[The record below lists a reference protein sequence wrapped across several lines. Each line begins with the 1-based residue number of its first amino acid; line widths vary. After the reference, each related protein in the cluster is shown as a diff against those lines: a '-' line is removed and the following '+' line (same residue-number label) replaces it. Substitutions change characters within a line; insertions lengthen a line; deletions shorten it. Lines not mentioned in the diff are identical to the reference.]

1 MSSSLDVVRAVQA
14 LEESLQLE
22 ELREPGTLGG
32 AIPSPVQQVLRAL
45 DASTHLVG
53 KDAEEPTVVMLQTMR
68 QHLGGS
74 AASDLLLS
82 LLSSSAF
89 LLASDPRMAKLLGPT
104 PPLLRRRV
112 LMALVREI
120 DSLWA
125 NFGQLLLQRLKT
137 FLKGFRWLDRD
148 ESGAFGQ
155 TEFVRAYMELCMQA
169 GAAASAEG
177 FKSYYEML
185 RADAEFLFRLL
196 AGSQSERSRTQD
208 EDDEVGISL
217 YSLVTRVVGL
227 HDQDLVTFRRQVFS
241 HHAGI
246 EVAFT
251 TVREDVTELPVPAFV
266 EWCTRLRHLDERLR
280 RRPFLPG
287 GFLEDE
293 DEPKKLVTSPEL
305 EAKCQRLFR
314 GLDVN
319 CSGAL
324 SVTEVKQAFAEVA
337 PSVSFASIRRRILL
351 TQGSLPTLMSEVK
364 RASED
369 KDSDSEVEFA
379 TGAAGKVQAEKI
391 SELLELPT
399 AQVCSFLE
407 ALEVKDASGKRKI
420 KLPDDGT
427 DYSLEE
433 LAISIFLCKPPDRDL
448 EDLIS
453 ELPKQDRDKGLSLDE
468 FQRYVIR
475 RTDRHMT
482 LKLAAKSKPKTEAKR
497 ASTAVTSKADRSS
510 KPCSLFTS
518 EGYLP
523 AKCTA
528 EQLRVVYEA
537 LEQKNP
543 CVSVNALL
551 SSMKNVSDILA
562 IDQRSY
568 QGGERIVCNVRF
580 GSETVPLLGKCPVV
594 AVVPSRMTWAE
605 EQKGWMLD
613 GQKVKTFAQIGSLP
627 TPLPPGSSGVFREA
641 VLWLTAPWGVTEH
654 RGFDVRLFVSDQ
666 GRVPLKQVGI
676 PVSFAVHMPSP
687 PAPVLED
694 VILEPGADSCSALL
708 HWVPPLA
715 ATYCP
720 PILKHILHIEPVIP
734 RTQQTLEGGMAGE
747 ELDVWNRELRDFEKR
762 RSFKIEHLQRGV
774 PYRFAVQCV
783 HQVPD
788 AASSVKEVLGAQSD
802 FCEAQTMPLQPAP
815 PQPGAPDVRA
825 WHNTG
830 KLEILEVLLPFAEVD
845 SVDRFCRVDIEYRS
859 SGEWQRIPEAQM
871 YLSHEPKWDDRLD
884 SFALSC
890 LLIGLKLETREG
902 LELRARSFNSSG
914 PSSWSPGA
922 QLVLDGKEDEGG
934 ADAESAELHILAVEV
949 LKTSAAVLDPKDHL
963 PRNSGASALP
973 RSRTQSRMSSARPST
988 TESSAKM
995 PRALTQALG
1004 VARVS
1009 SDCGAPRLE
1018 GPRTHCCIQW
1028 HMEEGDL
1035 HYHVEAREERL
1046 PFYAPWA
1053 PLPAY
1058 FRNQKDEKVA
1068 EVFVGGLERFPANES
1083 LLLRLVKGSAKRGG
1097 VSATVRVPGVMGPPA
1112 PPTLQLT
1119 RTLTSPGSEQPVVE
1133 LTWPANKELEK
1144 GVGHVIEAS
1153 WELGD
1158 SRTEW
1163 ATLCTA
1169 RQMDSANEE
1178 ANVCFVQLQQPEIK
1192 AAGAASQCWLRL
1204 RCLGP
1209 DGRLGD
1215 PSPETD
1221 AVQLADAMRSAVAA
1235 QEALRR
1241 ASARKTPR
1249 RPQQLTVLGGSK
1261 NLWEVSWEQKRSAAT
1276 SAFEAEVC
1284 FGTAGSDSQDWQ
1296 PVRSLY
1302 LQQMTEDSTEKDAPA
1317 GPRLVQ
1323 ASVSLEAD
1331 YTHLEQAWRL
1341 RVRVA
1346 GGDWSTPS
1354 AWQEPSGTAAEL
1366 PHPSKPSVRSNV
1378 YTYTLEWAV
1387 SGGDALVQTLR
1398 YEVQVQ
1404 ARKRRGSSKFSDWV
1418 AVRSFYSPEEASG
1431 NSCAVTAVVER
1442 AAAAEAVKVS
1452 FGYEELRFRVRALST
1467 QGASAFSEHSE
1478 TEMLQVAQP
1487 AVQGEV
1493 PLPDL
1498 AGRGYVLLEDE
1509 KSKALVQSEL
1519 LHLCWPKP
1527 ELKVSELNE
1536 GTPQLEY
1543 RLETLLGTEDDE
1555 SDWQANRALIIS
1567 EPDSSIVT
1575 ALVPLPEEEDEE
1587 DLDVSLTEEET
1598 RISLARKL
1606 QPVEA
1611 RFRLCAER
1619 PSSDIC
1625 RFDPVHSAPS
1635 ATFCWDAPEMPEQV
1649 NVVGAAGNML
1659 CVVFHW
1665 TSLAR
1670 CCRGLLWACLELRFG
1685 DNEAPEEE
1693 RPEAEAEAELE
1704 MSDVASETQSEII
1717 GGLPVFW
1724 QPASELRQLSGAKV
1738 GAATPSQLLAQ
1749 ACSDRPAET
1758 TCVGMIPLP
1767 SHSQMSSLRVRLQ
1780 LSVRHSVGQSAWSQ
1794 PFAWETEEKAPEEV
1808 PAVRMVH
1815 LQYPDWC
1822 CVLPGPDEP
1831 LQEFAPR
1838 VVLKET
1844 TQIGSREIVITEV
1857 KEEARPRLRYEVVQ
1871 GELPPCLSLDSS
1883 NGVITW
1889 KDSVPQDD
1897 DEPMQGIMDSFVA
1910 QVSFEEAWSDEHAG
1924 LSAPQGLGGSA
1935 PLQLAAAP
1943 VAFGGDDTT
1952 WELVRGVLRGAA
1964 LEALQQRGVEATQ
1977 AASELLQDPELVE
1990 GFADI
1995 CETLASD
2002 VGLSAYEVVMRV
2014 LELPSNYLELAAEMD
2029 PDDFLDVLCMA
2040 LDATDPDAEDEADER
2055 SDAGLASLDDGSEA
2069 SRQGLSDDGLG
2080 SSSSDTD
2087 SDHQAC
2093 PILDGEIR
2101 VELTPTK
2108 KNQQQQS
2115 PSLRNIL
2122 GAKLAIPSPTGSE
2135 GEAPVEGT
2143 NSNRMSL
2150 SKAVSLTKAVA
2161 ALGARRGSL
2170 AMQRRNSATMAARR
2184 ASRAELQR
2192 RNSRLLPEG
2201 SSENLDGTGS
2211 ATVGKFRSIRRI
2223 SSHVNNVHPEDEGA
2237 QMAPKVSMREK
2248 REKEKPELELSYNM
2262 PPMWPAFEELEFY
2275 PTINSQKPKARRRS
2289 IFHSVTHTGSMCEEP
2304 ARRDSLPKPRF
2315 SISPGLP
2322 AQIALDESTGIIRG
2336 CPLMEHVTGR
2346 SYIVTACDP
2355 TTGETMGRCSL
2366 LFAVAPAEVARL
2378 CNAAFLGAAKEST
2391 GYPGILKSP
2400 LLAKQPDP
2408 ARDGATLHTLLGETA
2423 RQGLPSTLQPPL
2435 HGTIPALSSARP
2447 WMTAR
2452 EALCASLAK
2461 HSPRQTGVRPLGP
2474 PLKDRERKATLKG
2487 SPWLPPVKLLT
2498 PRN

>member
-1 MSSSLDVVRAVQA
+1 PLLLRWIPARERMSSSLDVVRAVQA

-568 QGGERIVCNVRF
+568 QGGERMVCNVRF

-973 RSRTQSRMSSARPST
+973 RSRTQSRMSSP
-988 TESSAKM
+988 
-995 PRALTQALG
+995 
-1004 VARVS
+1004 
-1009 SDCGAPRLE
+1009 
-1018 GPRTHCCIQW
+1018 
-1028 HMEEGDL
+1028 
-1035 HYHVEAREERL
+1035 
-1046 PFYAPWA
+1046 
-1053 PLPAY
+1053 
-1058 FRNQKDEKVA
+1058 
-1068 EVFVGGLERFPANES
+1068 GLERFPANES

-1598 RISLARKL
+1598 RMSLARKL

-1977 AASELLQDPELVE
+1977 AASELLQ
-1990 GFADI
+1990 AR
-1995 CETLASD
+1995 AS
-2002 VGLSAYEVVMRV
+2002 
-2014 LELPSNYLELAAEMD
+2014 
-2029 PDDFLDVLCMA
+2029 
-2040 LDATDPDAEDEADER
+2040 ER
-2055 SDAGLASLDDGSEA
+2055 
-2069 SRQGLSDDGLG
+2069 
-2080 SSSSDTD
+2080 
-2087 SDHQAC
+2087 
-2093 PILDGEIR
+2093 
-2101 VELTPTK
+2101 
-2108 KNQQQQS
+2108 
-2115 PSLRNIL
+2115 
-2122 GAKLAIPSPTGSE
+2122 KLI
-2135 GEAPVEGT
+2135 
-2143 NSNRMSL
+2143 
-2150 SKAVSLTKAVA
+2150 
-2161 ALGARRGSL
+2161 
-2170 AMQRRNSATMAARR
+2170 RR
-2184 ASRAELQR
+2184 A
-2192 RNSRLLPEG
+2192 
-2201 SSENLDGTGS
+2201 
-2211 ATVGKFRSIRRI
+2211 K
-2223 SSHVNNVHPEDEGA
+2223 
-2237 QMAPKVSMREK
+2237 EK

-2435 HGTIPALSSARP
+2435 HGTIPSLSSARP

>member
-1 MSSSLDVVRAVQA
+1 
-14 LEESLQLE
+14 
-22 ELREPGTLGG
+22 
-32 AIPSPVQQVLRAL
+32 
-45 DASTHLVG
+45 
-53 KDAEEPTVVMLQTMR
+53 
-68 QHLGGS
+68 
-74 AASDLLLS
+74 
-82 LLSSSAF
+82 
-89 LLASDPRMAKLLGPT
+89 
-104 PPLLRRRV
+104 
-112 LMALVREI
+112 
-120 DSLWA
+120 
-125 NFGQLLLQRLKT
+125 
-137 FLKGFRWLDRD
+137 
-148 ESGAFGQ
+148 
-155 TEFVRAYMELCMQA
+155 
-169 GAAASAEG
+169 
-177 FKSYYEML
+177 
-185 RADAEFLFRLL
+185 
-196 AGSQSERSRTQD
+196 
-208 EDDEVGISL
+208 
-217 YSLVTRVVGL
+217 
-227 HDQDLVTFRRQVFS
+227 
-241 HHAGI
+241 
-246 EVAFT
+246 
-251 TVREDVTELPVPAFV
+251 
-266 EWCTRLRHLDERLR
+266 
-280 RRPFLPG
+280 
-287 GFLEDE
+287 

-1261 NLWEVSWEQKRSAAT
+1261 NLWEAA
-1276 SAFEAEVC
+1276 
-1284 FGTAGSDSQDWQ
+1284 FGT
-1296 PVRSLY
+1296 
-1302 LQQMTEDSTEKDAPA
+1302 
-1317 GPRLVQ
+1317 
-1323 ASVSLEAD
+1323 
-1331 YTHLEQAWRL
+1331 
-1341 RVRVA
+1341 
-1346 GGDWSTPS
+1346 
-1354 AWQEPSGTAAEL
+1354 
-1366 PHPSKPSVRSNV
+1366 
-1378 YTYTLEWAV
+1378 
-1387 SGGDALVQTLR
+1387 
-1398 YEVQVQ
+1398 
-1404 ARKRRGSSKFSDWV
+1404 
-1418 AVRSFYSPEEASG
+1418 
-1431 NSCAVTAVVER
+1431 VVER
-1442 AAAAEAVKVS
+1442 VKSPEKDLRSLKRSPRELQCRWVGLHALRALRTLRSQGELCDVVLAAGEEQVLAHQAILAAASPKLREHILAQNRCLPGERDDDLCLPPEPLEIRLEHMAPAALKALVDQLYGSQVCQSEIAGGLRQLRSEGLLCDILLKVGKERLPAHQVVLAANCSGLRKMLRAKHTLELELNGVSAEAVRILLDFLYGEDRQVPS
-1452 FGYEELRFRVRALST
+1452 ELCR
-1467 QGASAFSEHSE
+1467 
-1478 TEMLQVAQP
+1478 
-1487 AVQGEV
+1487 
-1493 PLPDL
+1493 D
-1498 AGRGYVLLEDE
+1498 
-1509 KSKALVQSEL
+1509 L
-1519 LHLCWPKP
+1519 LHLAK
-1527 ELKVSELNE
+1527 ELKLPALQERCFAEPKEVCPQQVLEVSSTQEATQE
-1536 GTPQLEY
+1536 
-1543 RLETLLGTEDDE
+1543 
-1555 SDWQANRALIIS
+1555 
-1567 EPDSSIVT
+1567 EPPRV
-1575 ALVPLPEEEDEE
+1575 
-1587 DLDVSLTEEET
+1587 LT
-1598 RISLARKL
+1598 
-1606 QPVEA
+1606 
-1611 RFRLCAER
+1611 
-1619 PSSDIC
+1619 
-1625 RFDPVHSAPS
+1625 
-1635 ATFCWDAPEMPEQV
+1635 M
-1649 NVVGAAGNML
+1649 
-1659 CVVFHW
+1659 
-1665 TSLAR
+1665 R
-1670 CCRGLLWACLELRFG
+1670 CLRFSSG
-1685 DNEAPEEE
+1685 
-1693 RPEAEAEAELE
+1693 
-1704 MSDVASETQSEII
+1704 
-1717 GGLPVFW
+1717 PV
-1724 QPASELRQLSGAKV
+1724 
-1738 GAATPSQLLAQ
+1738 PS
-1749 ACSDRPAET
+1749 
-1758 TCVGMIPLP
+1758 
-1767 SHSQMSSLRVRLQ
+1767 
-1780 LSVRHSVGQSAWSQ
+1780 
-1794 PFAWETEEKAPEEV
+1794 
-1808 PAVRMVH
+1808 
-1815 LQYPDWC
+1815 
-1822 CVLPGPDEP
+1822 
-1831 LQEFAPR
+1831 
-1838 VVLKET
+1838 
-1844 TQIGSREIVITEV
+1844 
-1857 KEEARPRLRYEVVQ
+1857 
-1871 GELPPCLSLDSS
+1871 PP
-1883 NGVITW
+1883 
-1889 KDSVPQDD
+1889 KD
-1897 DEPMQGIMDSFVA
+1897 
-1910 QVSFEEAWSDEHAG
+1910 
-1924 LSAPQGLGGSA
+1924 
-1935 PLQLAAAP
+1935 
-1943 VAFGGDDTT
+1943 
-1952 WELVRGVLRGAA
+1952 A
-1964 LEALQQRGVEATQ
+1964 LEAADAAGEIYCKQDVAFLRGLVRLFWERSVWLEPALTQ
-1977 AASELLQDPELVE
+1977 A
-1990 GFADI
+1990 
-1995 CETLASD
+1995 
-2002 VGLSAYEVVMRV
+2002 
-2014 LELPSNYLELAAEMD
+2014 
-2029 PDDFLDVLCMA
+2029 
-2040 LDATDPDAEDEADER
+2040 
-2055 SDAGLASLDDGSEA
+2055 
-2069 SRQGLSDDGLG
+2069 
-2080 SSSSDTD
+2080 
-2087 SDHQAC
+2087 
-2093 PILDGEIR
+2093 
-2101 VELTPTK
+2101 
-2108 KNQQQQS
+2108 
-2115 PSLRNIL
+2115 
-2122 GAKLAIPSPTGSE
+2122 
-2135 GEAPVEGT
+2135 
-2143 NSNRMSL
+2143 
-2150 SKAVSLTKAVA
+2150 
-2161 ALGARRGSL
+2161 
-2170 AMQRRNSATMAARR
+2170 
-2184 ASRAELQR
+2184 
-2192 RNSRLLPEG
+2192 
-2201 SSENLDGTGS
+2201 
-2211 ATVGKFRSIRRI
+2211 
-2223 SSHVNNVHPEDEGA
+2223 
-2237 QMAPKVSMREK
+2237 
-2248 REKEKPELELSYNM
+2248 
-2262 PPMWPAFEELEFY
+2262 
-2275 PTINSQKPKARRRS
+2275 
-2289 IFHSVTHTGSMCEEP
+2289 
-2304 ARRDSLPKPRF
+2304 
-2315 SISPGLP
+2315 
-2322 AQIALDESTGIIRG
+2322 
-2336 CPLMEHVTGR
+2336 
-2346 SYIVTACDP
+2346 
-2355 TTGETMGRCSL
+2355 
-2366 LFAVAPAEVARL
+2366 
-2378 CNAAFLGAAKEST
+2378 
-2391 GYPGILKSP
+2391 P
-2400 LLAKQPDP
+2400 LLAKTMDAQRLKRLLPYVAYQWREGPWQQAYARLGFDP
-2408 ARDGATLHTLLGETA
+2408 REEPEAMKWQVVMFTDKDLPRGPRGRPTGGHKAAEDIWFAQAPANRCQLYQLECIEDECVQSLMQDVEPQKECQLKTGFLDPVLHDAILERLQVRSRELRESNERPRTRAR
-2423 RQGLPSTLQPPL
+2423 
-2435 HGTIPALSSARP
+2435 
-2447 WMTAR
+2447 
-2452 EALCASLAK
+2452 
-2461 HSPRQTGVRPLGP
+2461 V
-2474 PLKDRERKATLKG
+2474 
-2487 SPWLPPVKLLT
+2487 
-2498 PRN
+2498 